1 MSLECETKIASPK
14 PPWLR
19 VRLSLSEDFIVVRR
33 ILTDLRLQTVC
44 EHANCPNAA
53 ECWNARTA
61 TFLILGER
69 CSRNCNFC
77 AIAHGPKDLPDPGE
91 PIRVARAVRAMGL
104 SFAVI
109 TSVTRDDLADGGA
122 EHFAVTI
129 ASVRSE
135 NPGVLVEVLVP
146 DFLGSEDAIKK
157 LLRAKPDVLGHNVE
171 TVPTLYARVRPA
183 ADYQRSLSLFR
194 LTRQIDPGVPL
205 KSGIMLG
212 LGESNDEVK
221 AVLKD
226 LIEAGCSLLTIGQ
239 YLQPSKEHL
248 PIRRFVPPEE
258 FDEWRRT
265 ALMMGFADVASAP
278 LVRSSYHAKELYAA
292 AKSQL
297 RSDMFNTSE
306 RTK

>member
-1 MSLECETKIASPK
+1 MSMECANKSASRK

-19 VRLSLSEDFIVVRR
+19 VRLSLNEDFIVVRR
-33 ILTDLRLQTVC
+33 TLTDLRLQTVC
-44 EHANCPNAA
+44 EHANCPNIA

-77 AIAHGPKDLPDPGE
+77 AVAHGPEDLPDPDE
-91 PIRVARAVRAMGL
+91 PFRVARAVRSMGL
-104 SFAVI
+104 NFAVI

-135 NPGVLVEVLVP
+135 NPGVLIEVLVP

-157 LLRAKPDVLGHNVE
+157 LLQAKPDVLGHNVE
-171 TVPTLYARVRPA
+171 TVPTLCARVRPA

-248 PIRRFVPPEE
+248 PVQRFVPPEE

-265 ALMMGFADVASAP
+265 ALKMGFGDVASAP

-292 AKSQL
+292 AKSRL
-297 RSDMFNTSE
+297 HSDMFNTSE
-306 RTK
+306 TTK